1 MTRGLDMRFFD
12 KFKTVNVFLLTL
24 VGLSVGLGSCT
35 RVNYG
40 FSGTSLSPDIKSI
53 SVVNFTMGTAGG
65 PPNLSL
71 KFNEKIKEYYQRNT
85 NLILLPN
92 NGDLQL
98 EGSITG
104 YETTPVAPTSSDQ
117 AALTRL
123 TITVQVKYS
132 NAKTED
138 KDFDKNFS
146 FYKDF
151 PQSQTLNQVENK
163 LIEDIFTQI
172 IQDIFTA
179 TAADW

>member
-1 MTRGLDMRFFD
+1 MRAVL
-12 KFKTVNVFLLTL
+12 TILVVFI
-24 VGLSVGLGSCT
+24 GLSLQSCT

-40 FSGTSLSPDIKSI
+40 FSGTSLSPDIKSV
-53 SVVNFTMGTAGG
+53 SVVNFTMGAAGG
-65 PPNLSL
+65 PPNMTL

-85 NLILLPN
+85 NLTLLPN

-117 AALTRL
+117 AAFNRL

-132 NAKTED
+132 NAKAED
-138 KDFDKNFS
+138 KDFDRSFS

-151 PQSQTLNQVENK
+151 PQNQTLNQVETK
-163 LIEDIFTQI
+163 LIEEIFTQI
-172 IQDIFTA
+172 VQDIFNA